1 MSKQAITELVAALA
15 AEADSV
21 AVPVYEPDEFKRSV
35 ESADC
40 PARILLPSTEGD
52 VHTFAPMGTGRISR
66 AEWVVKDLLLYLPVE
81 EGMGW
86 LQVGYSLD
94 GYIDSY
100 TSKLSAANH
109 SATGFCSIPSEVLGV
124 DFSVGTFTYPIQGTR
139 SYYGV
144 MATLHIVEF
153 IK

>member
-15 AEADSV
+15 VEAESV
-21 AVPVYEPDEFKRSV
+21 LIPVYEPDEFKRSV

-40 PARILLPSTEGD
+40 PARIILPSTEGD
-52 VHTFAPMGTGRISR
+52 MHSLEPKGYGQIMHMT
-66 AEWVVKDLLLYLPVE
+66 WVVKDLLLYRPVE

-86 LQVGYSLD
+86 YEVGYALD

-100 TSKLSAANH
+100 AAKLAAANH
-109 SATGFCSIPSEVLGV
+109 STTGFCAETAEVLGV
-124 DFSVGTFTYPIQGTR
+124 EFNVGVFTYPVGGAR

-144 MATLHIVEF
+144 MATLRILEVM
-153 IK
+153 

>member
-21 AVPVYEPDEFKRSV
+21 AVPVHEPDEFKSGR

-40 PARILLPSTEGD
+40 PARVILPSTEGD
-52 VHTFAPMGTGRISR
+52 VHMLTPMGFGQAMRM
-66 AEWVVKDLLLYLPVE
+66 EWVVKDLLLYRPAG
-81 EGMGW
+81 EGLGW
-86 LQVGYSLD
+86 LEVGYSLD

-100 TSKLSAANH
+100 AAKLALANH
-109 SATGFCSIPSEVLGV
+109 SATGFCAETAEVLSV
-124 DFSVGTFTYPIQGTR
+124 DFNVGVFTYPVGGTR

-144 MATLHIVEF
+144 MATLHIVE
-153 IK
+153 IL